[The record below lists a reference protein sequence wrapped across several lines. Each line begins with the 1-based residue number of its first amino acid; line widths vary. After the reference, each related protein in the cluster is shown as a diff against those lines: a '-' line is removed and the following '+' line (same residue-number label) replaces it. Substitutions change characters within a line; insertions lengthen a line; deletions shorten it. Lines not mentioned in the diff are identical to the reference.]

1 MSRTRLMLSKK
12 SIRFELATLAAI
24 VLLAAVFRYWQI
36 NEYPRALHLDE
47 AISGLVAQ
55 DILRGNL
62 PDLLVYDGN
71 EPLIFYIMAVPIY
84 FFGPTPG
91 ALRVATESIS
101 LALVIS
107 VYLLAREL
115 FNRKIG
121 LLTAFIC
128 AISVWGIYHGRLATR
143 SILVP
148 VVISLLDTDWHRL
161 WRNFLHLHLKRVRHP
176 GIVAYT
182 RRIDHF

>member
-1 MSRTRLMLSKK
+1 MITTRKT
-12 SIRFELATLAAI
+12 IFTLAAI
-24 VLLAAVFRYWQI
+24 VILAAVFRYWQI

-55 DILRGNL
+55 DILRGKL
-62 PDLLVYDGN
+62 PELLVYDGN
-71 EPLIFYIMAVPIY
+71 EPLIFYIMAVPLY

-107 VYLLAREL
+107 VYLLAQEL
-115 FNRKIG
+115 FDRKIG

-128 AISVWGIYHGRLATR
+128 AINVWGIYHGRLATR

-148 VVISLLDTDWHRL
+148 VIISLALYFAVRA
-161 WRNFLHLHLKRVRHP
+161 WRK
-176 GIVAYT
+176 GQ
-182 RRIDHF
+182 